1 MDIQV
6 CVGSACH
13 LRGSYKVLEAF
24 QALVEQNDLTDK
36 VNVRPVLCLGRC
48 GEGSVSVK
56 IDDQDVSVSP
66 ENVSNVF
73 NEMVLGRI

>member
-24 QALVEQNDLTDK
+24 QSLVEQNDK

-73 NEMVLGRI
+73 NEMVVGHV